1 MNDDWR
7 VRIRLHEQGRGHQLT
22 EAMEAASL
30 EEELQSAL
38 PDRVVVSHDEDDVF
52 CYVETREQA
61 ERARDLVT
69 ALAAKHQWMLD
80 TELAHWHP
88 VAEEWE
94 DPDDPLPATAAEVS
108 AEHAELI
115 ARERA
120 ESQEQG
126 YPDYEVRVH
135 CGSRADAQ
143 DLAERLQA
151 EGIPSVRRWHYVLVG
166 AVDEDS
172 ATALARRIG
181 EESPPGSVVTTE
193 GSGQAANAVRP
204 GNPFAVFGGLGG

>member
-7 VRIRLHEQGRGHQLT
+7 VRVHLHEQGRGHQLT

-30 EEELQSAL
+30 EEELESAL

-69 ALAAKHQWMLD
+69 TLAAKHQWMLD

-94 DPDDPLPATAAEVS
+94 DPDDPLPATDAEVS

-115 ARERA
+115 ERERA
-120 ESQEQG
+120 EAQEQG
-126 YPDYEVRVH
+126 YPDFEVRVR
-135 CGSRADAQ
+135 CRSRADAH